1 MNEKNF
7 LVELANLLDYDGI
20 IFPEQDIATIDVW
33 DSLGILSVMQL
44 LSDMGI
50 KIQVEKIS
58 QLQNIAELLIIVR
71 PFLKD

>member
-1 MNEKNF
+1 MNENEF
-7 LVELANLLDYDGI
+7 LVELANILDYDGVI
-20 IFPEQDIATIDVW
+20 LAEQDIATIDVW

-50 KIQVEKIS
+50 KMEVEKLS
-58 QLQNIAELLIIVR
+58 QLQTIAELLIIVR